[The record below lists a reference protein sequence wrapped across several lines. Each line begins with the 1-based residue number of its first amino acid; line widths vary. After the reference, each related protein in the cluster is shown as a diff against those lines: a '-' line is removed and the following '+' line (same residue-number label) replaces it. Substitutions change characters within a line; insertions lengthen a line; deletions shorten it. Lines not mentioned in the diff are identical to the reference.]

1 MPPPTKGCDNLRKNL
16 AAGFPPAAFFFYA
29 VPMTCQLDHLVVAAR
44 TLGEGI
50 GHIAQRLG
58 VTPTPG
64 GKHAR
69 MGTHNA
75 LLSLGPDCFLEVISI
90 DPEAAAPESPR
101 WFGLDRFT
109 GIPRLVNWVA
119 RTQSIHGLPAPDE
132 PVLDMQRGDFRWRF
146 AAPADGRPRLA
157 GTVPALIQ
165 WQDGG
170 HPCNRL
176 PDHGLRLKRLTLSY
190 ADNGHL
196 QDELARLGLAERV
209 HLAGNG
215 AALRAEILV
224 AGKVVELV

>member
-1 MPPPTKGCDNLRKNL
+1 
-16 AAGFPPAAFFFYA
+16 
-29 VPMTCQLDHLVVAAR
+29 MTCQLDHLVIAAR

-58 VTPTPG
+58 VAPTLG

-75 LLSLGPDCFLEVISI
+75 LLSLGPDCYLEVISI
-90 DPEAAAPESPR
+90 DPEASAPDGPR

-119 RTQSIHGLPAPDE
+119 RTQSIDGVRAPDE

-146 AAPADGRPRLA
+146 AAPVDGQPRLA

-190 ADNGHL
+190 ADSGHL
-196 QDELARLGLAERV
+196 NDALTRLGLAERV

>member
-1 MPPPTKGCDNLRKNL
+1 M

-29 VPMTCQLDHLVVAAR
+29 VAMTCQLDHLVVAAR
-44 TLGEGI
+44 SLGEGI

-58 VTPTPG
+58 VAPTLG

-75 LLSLGPDCFLEVISI
+75 LLSLGPDCYLEVISI
-90 DPEAAAPESPR
+90 DPEASAPEGPR

-119 RTQSIHGLPAPDE
+119 RTQSIDRLRQPDE
-132 PVLDMQRGDFRWRF
+132 PALDMQRGDFRWRF
-146 AAPADGRPRLA
+146 AAPFDGQPRLG

-176 PDHGLRLKRLTLSY
+176 PDHGVRLKRLTLSY
-190 ADNGHL
+190 ADSGHL
-196 QDELARLGLAERV
+196 HGELARLGLAERV
-209 HLAGNG
+209 QLAGNG

-224 AGKVVELV
+224 AGKVVELS